1 MDQKDRVYF
10 ARRAAEEQELALKA
24 QDGPAALAHRQMQRA
39 YLERASIGDRPIQ
52 VDQAASVPA
61 A

>member
-24 QDGPAALAHRQMQRA
+24 KDSSAAMAHRQMQRA
-39 YLERASIGDRPIQ
+39 YLERASVGSRGE
-52 VDQAASVPA
+52 VSERA
-61 A
+61 